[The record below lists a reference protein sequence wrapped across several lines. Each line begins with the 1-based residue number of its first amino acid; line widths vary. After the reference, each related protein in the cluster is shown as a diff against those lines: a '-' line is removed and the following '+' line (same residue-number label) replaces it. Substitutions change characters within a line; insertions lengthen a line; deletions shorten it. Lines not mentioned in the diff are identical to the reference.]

1 MSYIIHPLHEKI
13 MPNPVE
19 MFRQTDP
26 EIFTSLLESL
36 PLHVFAKD
44 RDGRF
49 IYANGCYCRR
59 IGRSVAQL
67 VGLDDFDIH
76 PRELAEK
83 YRNDDQRIMKSG
95 LVENIEE
102 FWQKDDNTTGMSW
115 IQVIK
120 APLRTH
126 TSNEIVGTI
135 GIFWD
140 ITNKKKD
147 EIALAEE
154 RNLLRTLIDNLPD
167 YIYVKDADSRFLVA
181 NVAVARLMGASRP
194 EKLLGKR
201 DRDFYPEEQ
210 AQLFRDDE
218 KNVIV
223 SGVPVI
229 EKEECLTDHAGG
241 RRWLRTT
248 KVPLKNIQGET
259 FGIIGIGH
267 DVTRQREA
275 EKEHKRLESQLQ
287 HAQKME
293 TIGTLTA
300 GIAHDFNNL
309 LSVINGY
316 TELIQLTTPSDS
328 PQYENL
334 GRVLT
339 AGRNA
344 AKLVGQLLAF
354 SRKQVAQSRVININS
369 QLQIFLPM
377 FTRLLGEQITVNL
390 TLEEHLWLVRMDPA
404 QLEQVV
410 ANLATNAR
418 DAMQGNGELT
428 FTTANVTVSSVSPAV
443 YPNLGPGEWVM
454 FAVRDTGEGISSEA
468 KKHLFEPF
476 FTTKTREQGTGL
488 GLATV
493 FGIIKQNKG
502 HIFAD
507 NCMDSIGAQF
517 QVFLPRVDE
526 PESLTEQE
534 PHLVER
540 DFRGSETILVV
551 EDDGEVRNL
560 VEDILTDHGYTVHS
574 ARNGA
579 EAILAFEQRG
589 KEYSLI
595 LTDVIMPGINGRMLA
610 DEIERR
616 KLNKKILFMSGYSGE
631 VISKYGILQPG
642 VEFIQKPFS
651 TSELV
656 RKVRTILDN

>member
-1 MSYIIHPLHEKI
+1 

-26 EIFTSLLESL
+26 EMITSLIESL

-49 IYANGCYCRR
+49 IYANRCYCIRL
-59 IGRSVAQL
+59 GRSLEEL
-67 VGLDDFDIH
+67 VGLDDFDVH
-76 PRELAEK
+76 PHEFARK
-83 YRNDDQRIMKSG
+83 YRIDDQRIMESG
-95 LVENIEE
+95 LSEQIEE
-102 FWQKDDNTTGMSW
+102 FWQKHDNDEDNGWVM
-115 IQVIK
+115 VIK
-120 APLRTH
+120 APLRNH
-126 TSNEIVGTI
+126 GSNEIVGTI
-135 GIFWD
+135 GVFWD
-140 ITNKKKD
+140 ISDKKKD

-167 YIYVKDADSRFLVA
+167 YIYVKDVESRFLVA
-181 NVAVARLMGASRP
+181 NVSVARLMGANRP

-210 AQLFRDDE
+210 AKMFRDDE
-218 KNVIV
+218 KSIIA

-229 EKEECLTDHAGG
+229 EKEECLTDHTGG
-241 RRWLRTT
+241 RRWIRTT

-259 FGIIGIGH
+259 SGVIGIGH

-275 EKEHKRLESQLQ
+275 DKERQRLESQLQ
-287 HAQKME
+287 YAQKME

-334 GRVLT
+334 GKVLT

-344 AKLVGQLLAF
+344 AKLIGQLLAF
-354 SRKQVAQSRVININS
+354 SRKQVAQSRVVNLNS
-369 QLQIFLPM
+369 QLQMILPM
-377 FTRLLGEQITVNL
+377 LTELLGENITVNL
-390 TLEEHLWLVRMDPA
+390 VLEEQLWPVRIDPA

-418 DAMQGNGELT
+418 DAMEGNGELT
-428 FTTANVTVSSVSPAV
+428 ITSANVTVSSSSPAIN
-443 YPNLGPGEWVM
+443 PNLGPGEWVM
-454 FAVRDTGEGISSEA
+454 FAVRDTGEGIRSEA
-468 KKHLFEPF
+468 KDHLFEPF
-476 FTTKTREQGTGL
+476 FTTKSRDQGTGL

-502 HIFAD
+502 HIFAN
-507 NCMDSIGAQF
+507 NCGDSIGAEF

-526 PESLTEQE
+526 PESPPEQE
-534 PHLVER
+534 PQLVEK

-551 EDDGEVRNL
+551 EDDAEVRNL
-560 VEDILTDHGYTVHS
+560 VEAILTDHGYTVHT
-574 ARNGA
+574 AQNGA

-595 LTDVIMPGINGRMLA
+595 LTDVIMPGINGKMLA

-616 KLNKKILFMSGYSGE
+616 KLNKKILFMSGYTGE
-631 VISKYGILQPG
+631 TISKYGILQPG

-651 TSELV
+651 SSQLV
-656 RKVRTILDN
+656 RKVRTILDS